1 MISEIELKKAILD
14 LLKTKYPSESY
25 KYYGI
30 EVSEGCKRPSFF
42 VDMRLEKEQDAT
54 ANLIK
59 KEYAVYITY
68 FAEKVNETDNLKKVE
83 EIRQLLRCTDNK
95 KRKRDMTIKVKERY
109 IKIENYHYG
118 YTGEANNIL
127 QIMFDFS
134 FLEFEPETERAMLM
148 RSVEITG
155 GE

>member
-1 MISEIELKKAILD
+1 M
-14 LLKTKYPSESY
+14 
-25 KYYGI
+25 
-30 EVSEGCKRPSFF
+30 
-42 VDMRLEKEQDAT
+42 
-54 ANLIK
+54 
-59 KEYAVYITY
+59 
-68 FAEKVNETDNLKKVE
+68 
-83 EIRQLLRCTDNK
+83 RCTDNK